1 MAKQE
6 NESLDVFLSRLK
18 PSNLET
24 AARSLISIANP
35 HVGDWPSSDVDPF
48 NLEGQTLLDKCE
60 AREEQLGDAEDCDS
74 GSVSRRRRSLER
86 SILGLAKQTYI
97 VEGKWMVY
105 PPSNLV
111 DAAWERAARA
121 TFEGRLGYGAK
132 VSRVNR
138 EGKEGFATWVQT
150 EDFGDQE
157 DVKRVLRELQSL
169 QLFRHPPFRWNIY
182 YKTDAYTHLGLYHG
196 NAYGLKTSL
205 YSSSA
210 MYKQIQ
216 KERSRGTGA

>member
-1 MAKQE
+1 MEKQE
-6 NESLDVFLSRLK
+6 NESLDVFLWRSK

-60 AREEQLGDAEDCDS
+60 AREEQLGDAEDSDS

-86 SILGLAKQTYI
+86 SIPGLAKQTYI
-97 VEGKWMVY
+97 VEGKWMVH

-111 DAAWERAARA
+111 DTTWERVARA

-150 EDFGDQE
+150 EDFGSGGCEEGSKGTAKSPAIPAPSVSLEYLLQNRCLHSLGF
-157 DVKRVLRELQSL
+157 VPRE
-169 QLFRHPPFRWNIY
+169 RIW
-182 YKTDAYTHLGLYHG
+182 A
-196 NAYGLKTSL
+196 
-205 YSSSA
+205 
-210 MYKQIQ
+210 
-216 KERSRGTGA
+216 